1 MAMIGTMLP
10 PALEA
15 TAQEQNNEDTLML
28 LEEITVTAR
37 RREENLQDIPVAVTA
52 LTADALERQQ
62 IFETTDLDNVAPNLQ
77 FTSYGPLSGNN
88 SAAQVF
94 IRGIGQTDPTGAV
107 DPGVGIYID
116 DVYMGRSVGGA
127 MDFKDIAS
135 VQVLR
140 GPQGTLFGRN
150 TIGGAVLIST
160 NLPGDEFGGT
170 VRARTGTDNLR
181 ELFGAFDLPVND
193 TLAARLSMGMR
204 QRDGYVIRQ
213 ADGIDLG
220 DDNSY
225 SLNGTVRWEPSD
237 SFSLTLRGDYSS
249 EDENGSPFVFKN
261 INENAVF
268 VGAVSQGAGCPGAFW
283 VPPNTTVPNI
293 VDARCANDATY
304 DLGPFTNGGTAEVF
318 STTENWGI
326 SGTAQY
332 DINDTFTVKSITAYR
347 KLDWSGARDADNT
360 PFTILSTAYDSVSEQ
375 FSQELQALYTADRLN
390 GVVGLYYFDEDT
402 HDEVR
407 VDVAAPP
414 PVVAAGGPGSRDYQ
428 SVDLS
433 TESWAAFT
441 EWTYDFT
448 DALSLSGGLRY
459 TEETKGMKLIAFN
472 INPATAPDPN
482 PLPSTVPPLFV
493 DPSLHEQDFSAVTG
507 TIKLQY
513 RWNDSIMTYASWSQG
528 FKSGGF
534 NQRYNDAPP
543 NNQPITFDQEEAEN
557 YEIGF
562 KADVSDTLR
571 LNGAIFHTDYTDLQ
585 LIYRLGVVPLLF
597 NAGSASIEGF
607 ELEMT
612 WNPTGR
618 WLVEGSIGYLDSSI
632 DEVVEIDVPG
642 QTVTATVDKGN
653 RLPFSPEWKTNLGVS
668 YFFDLGN
675 GMELTPR
682 VDVVYTSDM
691 YYDAANSEG
700 VIQDSY
706 TLVNAS
712 LQLTDEDKGWKVTF
726 GVNNLTDKLYQ
737 VAGNSSFSTATGYE
751 EVIYARK
758 RNWYLAFSADF

>member
-1 MAMIGTMLP
+1 MAVIGTILP
-10 PALEA
+10 PAMQA
-15 TAQEQNNEDTLML
+15 IAQGQDKEENVLM

-37 RREENLQDIPVAVTA
+37 RREENLQDIPIAVTA
-52 LTADALERQQ
+52 LTSDALERQQ

-127 MDFKDIAS
+127 MDFKDISS
-135 VQVLR
+135 VQILR

-160 NLPGDEFGGT
+160 NLPGDELGGT

-181 ELFGAFDLPVND
+181 ELFGAFDLPVSD
-193 TLAARLSMGMR
+193 TLGTRFSMGMR
-204 QRDGYVIRQ
+204 QRDGYVTRQ
-213 ADGIDLG
+213 SDGVDLG
-220 DDNSY
+220 DDDSY

-237 SFSLTLRGDYSS
+237 SFSLTIRGDYSS

-261 INENAVF
+261 INENAAF
-268 VGAVSQGAGCPGAFW
+268 VAATSVGAGCPGATFPPPA
-283 VPPNTTVPNI
+283 VP
-293 VDARCANDATY
+293 VDVVNPACGNDATY
-304 DLGPFTNGGTAEVF
+304 DLGPFTNGGTAKVF
-318 STTENWGI
+318 SSTENWGF
-326 SGTAQY
+326 SGTAEY
-332 DINDTFTVKSITAYR
+332 DFNDSLTLKSVTSYR
-347 KLDWSGARDADNT
+347 ELAWSGARDADNT
-360 PFTILSTAYDSVSEQ
+360 ALPILSTEYDSTSEQ
-375 FSQELQALYTADRLN
+375 FSQELQALYSSDKLN

-407 VDVAAPP
+407 VPVALPIP
-414 PVVAAGGPGSRDYQ
+414 NILGGGDGSRDHQ

-441 EWTYDFT
+441 EWTYDIT
-448 DALSLSGGLRY
+448 DKLSLSGGLRY
-459 TEETKGMKLIAFN
+459 TDETKGMTLIAFN
-472 INPATAPDPN
+472 IEDVHAPEPTT
-482 PLPSTVPPLFV
+482 LPTTVPPLFV
-493 DPSLHEQDFSAVTG
+493 DPSPHELGFSAVTG
-507 TIKLQY
+507 TAKLQY
-513 RWNDSIMTYASWSQG
+513 RWNDSLMTYASWSQG

-534 NQRYNDAPP
+534 NQRYNAPPP
-543 NNQPITFDQEEAEN
+543 NNQPITFDEEKAQN
-557 YEIGF
+557 YEVGF
-562 KADVSDTLR
+562 KADVADNLR
-571 LNGAIFHTDYTDLQ
+571 LNGAVFHTDYTDMQ

-618 WLVEGSIGYLDSSI
+618 LLVEGSVGYLDSSI
-632 DEVVEIDVPG
+632 DEVVEIVVPD

-653 RLPFSPEWKTNLGVS
+653 RLPFSPEWKANLGVS
-668 YFFDLGN
+668 YFFDIGHGL
-675 GMELTPR
+675 ELTPR
-682 VDVVYTSDM
+682 VDVVYTSEM

-700 VIQDSY
+700 VLQDDY

-712 LQLTDEDKGWKVTF
+712 LQLESPDSGWRVTF

-758 RNWYLAFSADF
+758 RNWYLALTADF